1 MGTITDKLNYLAETK
16 EEIKKAIIG
25 RGQTIIDT
33 DTFRDYA
40 TKIANITI
48 VNNQKKSA
56 NATSSAA
63 VTLKPDSGYTGLS
76 EATVTPILQAK
87 NANCTSAAAVVL
99 TPDSGYC
106 GLSKATVTP
115 VTETRTHN
123 VSSNGTTTVNVSSG
137 KVGMTKVTVNTNV
150 LSALNGWRTLHYSQE
165 WGSGSVTLTKT
176 FTCPANKYS
185 ILDLQVLQA
194 SAGSYSNLSV
204 TGAGLS
210 ATVIQHTENHNPMNG
225 QVNVIVNNF
234 VIRITNTSGVQQTAT
249 VKINASEG
257 RALLGTVIVQS

>member
-1 MGTITDKLNYLAETK
+1 MGTITDKLSYLAETK

-25 RGQTIIDT
+25 RGQTIEDT
-33 DTFRDYA
+33 DTFRSYA

-87 NANCTSAAAVVL
+87 SANCTSTAAVVL
-99 TPDSGYC
+99 TPDNCKC

-123 VSSNGTTTVNVSSG
+123 VTSNGTTTVSVNSG
-137 KVGMTKVTVNTNV
+137 KVGMTKVTVNTSV
-150 LSALNGWRTLHYSQE
+150 ISSLNGWNTLHYNQE
-165 WGSGSVTLTKT
+165 WGSGDVTLTKT
-176 FTCPANKYS
+176 FTVPANKYS
-185 ILDLQVLQA
+185 ILSLQVLQA
-194 SAGSYSNLSV
+194 SASGCKNLTV
-204 TGAGLS
+204 TGNGLS
-210 ATVIQHTENHNPMNG
+210 ASTIQQTVHSNPING
-225 QVNVIVNNF
+225 VVNVYINNF
-234 VIRITNTSGVQQTAT
+234 IIRITNTSGAQQTGT
-249 VKINASEG
+249 VKITATEG
-257 RALLGTVIVQS
+257 RSLLGNIIVQS